1 MSIYGIQQVIPSTS
15 NQLENNTKSEQ
26 NKEGRFFQTIQLRFS
41 NYIDFGTAT

>member
-1 MSIYGIQQVIPSTS
+1 MAYNRLFPSTS